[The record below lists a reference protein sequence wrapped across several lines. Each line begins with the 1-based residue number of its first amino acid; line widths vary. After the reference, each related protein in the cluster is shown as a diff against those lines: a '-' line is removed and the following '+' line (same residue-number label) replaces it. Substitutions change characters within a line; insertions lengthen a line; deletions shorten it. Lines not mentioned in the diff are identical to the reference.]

1 MKTVKK
7 PSKRTSARVAKIA
20 AKYFDMSDD
29 DIAGDVLGMHC
40 ELMLN
45 SDFLKFCK
53 DIRAICGSL
62 LSQTE
67 PEAKGKKR

>member
-20 AKYFDMSDD
+20 AKYFDMTDD

-40 ELMLN
+40 TLMQN

-62 LSQTE
+62 LSQVETE
-67 PEAKGKKR
+67 RPKK